1 MTTASNAIR
10 ILTADDMR
18 RSVVR
23 IAHEIVERNP
33 RASGL
38 ALVGILRRGF
48 PLANRIASRIREFEQ
63 ADVPVG
69 SLDINLYRD
78 DLSRL
83 PQPIVRRTDVPVDLG
98 GKTVV
103 LVDDVFF
110 SGRTAR
116 AALNAL
122 MDLGRPRAVQLAVLV
137 DRGHHELPIR
147 PDYVGKNV
155 PTSLSEEI
163 QVRVAEIDGAEEV
176 VLVRRERQEQP
187 C

>member
-1 MTTASNAIR
+1 MTDETR
-10 ILTADDMR
+10 IMTADDVR
-18 RSVVR
+18 RVLRR

-33 RASGL
+33 GADSL
-38 ALVGILRRGF
+38 VIVGILRRGF
-48 PLANRIASRIREFEQ
+48 PLAVEVAANLSDVAQ
-63 ADVPVG
+63 AQAPVG

-78 DLSRL
+78 DLSRR
-83 PQPIVRRTDVPVDLG
+83 PQPVVRRTDVPGID

-137 DRGHHELPIR
+137 DRGHHALPIR

-163 QVRVAEIDGAEEV
+163 QVRVPDVDGADEV
-176 VLVRRERQEQP
+176 VLVRHDRQVLT